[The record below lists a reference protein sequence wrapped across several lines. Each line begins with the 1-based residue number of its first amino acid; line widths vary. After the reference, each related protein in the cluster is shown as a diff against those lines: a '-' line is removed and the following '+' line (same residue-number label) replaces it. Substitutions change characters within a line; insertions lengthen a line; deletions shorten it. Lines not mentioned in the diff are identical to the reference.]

1 MNDMD
6 QEKKHGFR
14 TLLVSVLMSAYG
26 PVILGLGLRVGH
38 SSTQIA
44 DFTRRT
50 AELLALIVALIV
62 YAVTNTRRDLAEAQ
76 KRELERRGNLF
87 TGVIMCVS
95 GLSMLLLSL
104 LPGDTGKGNVV
115 PALVIAF
122 LGVVANSIFWRRY
135 TSLHRRQGNAILG
148 VQARLYGAKT
158 AVDACVVT
166 ALAAVLLL
174 PGTRASF
181 WLDRIG
187 SLLVSLYM
195 IRCGIMTIREQA
207 GLKKDQPHP

>member
-1 MNDMD
+1 MD
-6 QEKKHGFR
+6 HEKKRGYR
-14 TLLVSVLMSAYG
+14 TLLISVLMSSYG

-50 AELLALIVALIV
+50 AELLALIVALFV
-62 YAVTNTRRDLAEAQ
+62 YAVTNRRQDMAEPQ
-76 KRELERRGNLF
+76 KRALERRGNRF
-87 TGVIMCVS
+87 TGVIMCIS
-95 GLSMLLLSL
+95 GLSMLLLSFL
-104 LPGDTGKGNVV
+104 SRDSDKGNVL
-115 PALVIAF
+115 PALVIAV
-122 LGVVANSIFWRRY
+122 LGVAANAIFWRRY
-135 TSLHRRQGNAILG
+135 TALYQKQGNAILG

-174 PGTRASF
+174 PGTKASF

-187 SLLVSLYM
+187 SLFVSLYM
-195 IRCGIMTIREQA
+195 IRCGITTIREQTDLTK
-207 GLKKDQPHP
+207 G

>member
-1 MNDMD
+1 MD
-6 QEKKHGFR
+6 QEKKSGYR
-14 TLLVSVLMSAYG
+14 TLLVSVLMSSYG

-50 AELLALIVALIV
+50 AELLALVVAFIV
-62 YAVTNTRRDLAEAQ
+62 YAVTNRRQDMAERQ
-76 KRELERRGNLF
+76 KQELERRGNLF

-95 GLSMLLLSL
+95 GLSMLMLSVL
-104 LPGDTGKGNVV
+104 SADTDKGNVI
-115 PALVIAF
+115 PALAIAF

-135 TSLHRRQGNAILG
+135 TSLYRKQGNAILG

-158 AVDACVVT
+158 AVDVCVVT
-166 ALAAVLLL
+166 ALAAVLIF
-174 PGTRASF
+174 PGTKASF

-187 SLLVSLYM
+187 SMLVSLYM
-195 IRCGIMTIREQA
+195 IRCGIMTIMEQEK
-207 GLKKDQPHP
+207 LKRL

>member
-1 MNDMD
+1 MD
-6 QEKKHGFR
+6 QEKKSGFR
-14 TLLVSVLMSAYG
+14 TLLVSVLMSGYG

-62 YAVTNTRRDLAEAQ
+62 YTITNRREGLDAAR
-76 KRELERRGNLF
+76 KSALERRGNLF
-87 TGVIMCVS
+87 TGVIMCIS
-95 GLSMLLLSL
+95 GLSMLLLSIFSTD
-104 LPGDTGKGNVV
+104 GDKGNVV

-135 TSLHRRQGNAILG
+135 TSLFRKQGNAILG

-158 AVDACVVT
+158 AVDVCVVI
-166 ALAAVLLL
+166 ALAAVLAF
-174 PGTRASF
+174 PGTKASY
-181 WLDRIG
+181 WLDRVG
-187 SLLVSLYM
+187 SSLVAIYM
-195 IRCGIMTIREQA
+195 IRCGIKTIIEV
-207 GLKKDQPHP
+207 K

>member
-1 MNDMD
+1 MD
-6 QEKKHGFR
+6 REKKSGYR
-14 TLLVSVLMSAYG
+14 TLLLSVLMSSYG

-50 AELLALIVALIV
+50 AELLALIVAFII
-62 YAVTNTRRDLAEAQ
+62 YAVTNKRQELAEAEKQ
-76 KRELERRGNLF
+76 ALERKGNLF
-87 TGVIMCVS
+87 TGFIMCIS
-95 GLSMLLLSL
+95 GLSMLLLSIL
-104 LPGDTGKGNVV
+104 SPGTDKGNVV

-135 TSLHRRQGNAILG
+135 TTLFHRLGNAILG

-158 AVDACVVT
+158 AVDTCVVI
-166 ALAAVLLL
+166 ALAAVLIL
-174 PGTRASF
+174 PGTKVSF

-187 SLLVSLYM
+187 SLLVALYM
-195 IRCGIMTIREQA
+195 IRCGMMTIREQENN
-207 GLKKDQPHP
+207 LKSK